1 MTIIITGCGDL
12 LDSMIRSRL
21 VVWFQKSG
29 NSSAREGVVVLT
41 NGGFGRSLK
50 ASVFRYSSGNQ
61 RLYEDCTRIAAPLM
75 DLHPFT
81 PLSAS
86 QTFSHYFQQLLS
98 SRRPERHD
106 RKSVYVLF
114 IYFFF
119 IRSTVCH
126 FLMFT
131 RLAGWRFLQEAER
144 CLYANGPER
153 CSVALANSRRHLRK
167 SHSLCSS
174 EVRKQ
179 KQCCQSDS
187 VGMMN
192 RCLLLLSDT
201 NTRDEMEINQS
212 LQLDKTVCPAWVV
225 KDVVVESAHVCCLR
239 LPISCGG
246 GGRKAGILYLTTP
259 L

>member
-61 RLYEDCTRIAAPLM
+61 RLYEDCTRITALLM

-114 IYFFF
+114 I
-119 IRSTVCH
+119 
-126 FLMFT
+126 FLFYSIDCLSLSNVHSSGWMKVFT
-131 RLAGWRFLQEAER
+131 G
-144 CLYANGPER
+144 
-153 CSVALANSRRHLRK
+153 SRKVLVRQRAWK
-167 SHSLCSS
+167 MLCGFG
-174 EVRKQ
+174 KQ
-179 KQCCQSDS
+179 
-187 VGMMN
+187 
-192 RCLLLLSDT
+192 
-201 NTRDEMEINQS
+201 
-212 LQLDKTVCPAWVV
+212 PPPFA
-225 KDVVVESAHVCCLR
+225 
-239 LPISCGG
+239 
-246 GGRKAGILYLTTP
+246 
-259 L
+259 

>member
-1 MTIIITGCGDL
+1 MWRPSGFDDQIPTGGLISAERRQFRSGGSRCFDKWGFWKKPESFCLLLFIRKSATVWRLHTHHSPFNGFTSFYTII
-12 LDSMIRSRL
+12 SFSN
-21 VVWFQKSG
+21 FQSLFPAAFKQQTP
-29 NSSAREGVVVLT
+29 RETWQEKCL
-41 NGGFGRSLK
+41 
-50 ASVFRYSSGNQ
+50 
-61 RLYEDCTRIAAPLM
+61 C
-75 DLHPFT
+75 
-81 PLSAS
+81 
-86 QTFSHYFQQLLS
+86 
-98 SRRPERHD
+98 
-106 RKSVYVLF
+106 F
-114 IYFFF
+114 IYLFFF

-174 EVRKQ
+174 EVRKE

-187 VGMMN
+187 VGMMD

-212 LQLDKTVCPAWVV
+212 LQLDKTVRPAWVV